1 MSANN
6 ESPQQYILT
15 RQEEGAKN
23 ATINR
28 ELSALHRAFTLGTRQ
43 TPPKVTMMPHVPKL
57 KENNARSGFFE
68 YDEYVKLRNA
78 LPSYLRPLLIAAYYT
93 GMRRGE
99 LLGLQW
105 HQVDVWAHRIVLE
118 QGTTKNGEGRVVYM
132 FGELFDTILAQKK
145 IRDAR
150 FPDCQSVF
158 FNQQTGEP
166 VGIEFRDTWNK
177 ALASVKLEGRL
188 FHDLRRTAVRNMV
201 RSGVSEVVA
210 MRISGHKTRN
220 VFDRYNIT
228 SEDDIRLACERLS
241 NMHEAN
247 SELLSKA
254 HDGHNL
260 GTFSVIQGF
269 KK

>member
-1 MSANN
+1 MV
-6 ESPQQYILT
+6 I
-15 RQEEGAKN
+15 
-23 ATINR
+23 
-28 ELSALHRAFTLGTRQ
+28 GTRAID
-43 TPPKVTMMPHVPKL
+43 MP
-57 KENNARSGFFE
+57 
-68 YDEYVKLRNA
+68 
-78 LPSYLRPLLIAAYYT
+78 LI
-93 GMRRGE
+93 
-99 LLGLQW
+99 
-105 HQVDVWAHRIVLE
+105 HI
-118 QGTTKNGEGRVVYM
+118 
-132 FGELFDTILAQKK
+132 
-145 IRDAR
+145 
-150 FPDCQSVF
+150 
-158 FNQQTGEP
+158 
-166 VGIEFRDTWNK
+166 
-177 ALASVKLEGRL
+177 ASVKLEGRL

-247 SELLSKA
+247 FELLSKA